1 MLFLSS
7 EYWKVHY
14 LTQISHPAPFQ
25 MAPAFSKTDVVEQV
39 MITVGAVKTDFTTV
53 DKKTDK
59 PGQEVC
65 D

>member
-1 MLFLSS
+1 
-7 EYWKVHY
+7 
-14 LTQISHPAPFQ
+14 